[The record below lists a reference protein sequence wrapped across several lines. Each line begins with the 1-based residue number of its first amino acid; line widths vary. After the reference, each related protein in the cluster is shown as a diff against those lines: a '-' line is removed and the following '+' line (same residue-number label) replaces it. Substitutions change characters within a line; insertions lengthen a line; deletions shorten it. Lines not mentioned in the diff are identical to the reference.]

1 MILQL
6 DWEFGTC
13 PIWLQEEQSLT
24 LFSMTDHSR
33 RTDFLAEPPHCCRV
47 ITGSLLD

>member
-24 LFSMTDHSR
+24 LFSMTQ
-33 RTDFLAEPPHCCRV
+33 TTAGGLAFWQNRPIV
-47 ITGSLLD
+47 AVL